1 MDRVRDRQI
10 SGICD
15 RFFLS
20 SWDFAS
26 ESSRRLISFSICI
39 RGEDEMEKE
48 GQRFLVGLCP
58 PFRRVVWGKRR
69 WSNSWMDSVSET
81 GFVSIPTHE
90 ESLPTEITR
99 ALRADNRIIAADIFY
114 FAIES
119 FFCSSIHRI
128 FRRALFAKTEYR
140 EKMRVEITV
149 PINLPSRPLISAS
162 KLELF
167 FCNSELTGC
176 KSCLGWFLETEIG
189 WGGFPL
195 AGQIKW
201 QVTFKI

>member
-81 GFVSIPTHE
+81 RFVSIPTLA
-90 ESLPTEITR
+90 SDGDYARVTR
-99 ALRADNRIIAADIFY
+99 RQSHYCGWYFLFRDRVFLLFVDSPHFSTRVVCENRISGEDARGD
-114 FAIES
+114 
-119 FFCSSIHRI
+119 
-128 FRRALFAKTEYR
+128 YR
-140 EKMRVEITV
+140 SDKSAFETL
-149 PINLPSRPLISAS
+149 NLGF
-162 KLELF
+162 E
-167 FCNSELTGC
+167 TGA
-176 KSCLGWFLETEIG
+176 FL
-189 WGGFPL
+189 L
-195 AGQIKW
+195 
-201 QVTFKI
+201 

>member
-1 MDRVRDRQI
+1 MK
-10 SGICD
+10 
-15 RFFLS
+15 
-20 SWDFAS
+20 
-26 ESSRRLISFSICI
+26 
-39 RGEDEMEKE
+39 KE
-48 GQRFLVGLCP
+48 GQRF
-58 PFRRVVWGKRR
+58 RVV
-69 WSNSWMDSVSET
+69 S
-81 GFVSIPTHE
+81 
-90 ESLPTEITR
+90 SLPTRRLGKTTMVEFVNGQRQRNRVRIDPDPR
-99 ALRADNRIIAADIFY
+99 FRWRLRACYAPTIALLRLIFFY

-176 KSCLGWFLETEIG
+176 KSCLG
-189 WGGFPL
+189 
-195 AGQIKW
+195 
-201 QVTFKI
+201 